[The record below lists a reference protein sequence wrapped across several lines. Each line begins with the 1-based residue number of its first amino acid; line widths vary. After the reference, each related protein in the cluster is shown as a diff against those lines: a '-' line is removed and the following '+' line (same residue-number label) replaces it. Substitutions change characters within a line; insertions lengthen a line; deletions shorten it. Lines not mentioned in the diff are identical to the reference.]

1 MFGNE
6 ELSKLQ
12 SRKREL
18 VAQSDLHRALVL
30 VECHNLRATLAGLE
44 RGLDTFQKTRPFWP
58 ILAPVFGYALARK
71 RRTISSIMRN
81 VAWLCGVMRMGF
93 AFREAW
99 LATTNRKD

>member
-6 ELSKLQ
+6 ELIRLQ

-30 VECHNLRATLAGLE
+30 VECQNLRAILAGLE
-44 RGLDTFQKTRPFWP
+44 RGVDAFQRTRPFWP
-58 ILAPVFGYALARK
+58 ILAPLLGFALARK
-71 RRTISSIMRN
+71 RRAISSILRN

-93 AFREAW
+93 AFRDAW